1 MVMRLFAAIGLPQEV
16 RPEITR
22 LQRGVAGARWRP
34 PDNLHVTLRFF
45 GDVDERQI
53 EDLDGE
59 LSAISLPPFT
69 LDIRGS
75 GWFGRAEPRA
85 LWLGVT
91 PSEPLL
97 YLQDRCERAA
107 RRTGLEPETRN
118 YKPHVTL
125 AYLRGT
131 PEDRLRRFVE
141 RTANFRIEPLAVT
154 HFSLYRSWPKRGDSN
169 LYENLAD
176 YPLG

>member
-16 RPEITR
+16 RPEISR

-34 PDNLHVTLRFF
+34 PANLHVTLRFF

-69 LDIRGS
+69 LDIHGS

-85 LWLGVT
+85 LWLGVV
-91 PSEPLL
+91 PSDALL
-97 YLQDRCERAA
+97 YLQHRCERAA
-107 RRTGLEPETRN
+107 PRTGLEAETRN

>member
-1 MVMRLFAAIGLPQEV
+1 MVMRLFAAIGLPDEV
-16 RPEITR
+16 RPQIAR

-34 PDNLHVTLRFF
+34 AENLHVTLRFF
-45 GDVDERQI
+45 GEVGERQA
-53 EDLDGE
+53 EDLDAE
-59 LSAISLPPFT
+59 LAAISLPPFT
-69 LDIRGS
+69 LNIGSS
-75 GWFGRAEPRA
+75 GWFGKAEPRA

-107 RRTGLEPETRN
+107 RRSGLEAETRN

-125 AYLRGT
+125 AYLKGT
-131 PEDRLRRFVE
+131 PEDRLRRFLE
-141 RTANFRIEPLAVT
+141 RTAHFRIEPLAVT

-169 LYENLAD
+169 LYQKLAD

>member
-16 RPEITR
+16 RPEISR

-34 PDNLHVTLRFF
+34 PANLHVTLRFF

-53 EDLDGE
+53 KDLDGE

-69 LDIRGS
+69 LDIHGS

-85 LWLGVT
+85 LWLGVV
-91 PSEPLL
+91 PSDALL
-97 YLQDRCERAA
+97 YLQHRCERAA
-107 RRTGLEPETRN
+107 RRTGLEAETRN

-154 HFSLYRSWPKRGDSN
+154 HFSLYRSWPRRGDSN